1 MPTPAQ
7 IARLINDHVTYLN
20 KASHAYHVLGEPIM
34 SDESYDINYHEL
46 LALEEDYPAYV
57 LPESPTQRVGE
68 PVATDTP
75 FVHATPMLSL
85 KNAFTE
91 EDLRA
96 FDKQVRA
103 GLPPDTAVAYA
114 VEPKWD
120 GLAMELVYE
129 DGLLVGAGTR
139 GDGEVGEDILHHA
152 KAMQTVPLR
161 LNTDHPPKRLE
172 VRGEIIIPIKH
183 LDAINAE
190 RKALGKDPA
199 ENLRN
204 VAAGTIRQ
212 RDPRVTARRGVEFI
226 AHGMVR
232 PAPGPTDMPELDNAS
247 ASMVYLMDLGFQV
260 DDNVVESP
268 TFGMVVYAVNHF
280 RECRDCFPYE
290 IDGAVVKVQSL
301 TQREALGNRSRSPRW
316 AIAFKYPAEQV
327 TTTLNAVEWQVGRT
341 GALTP
346 VAHLE
351 PVKVGGV
358 TVSKAT
364 LHNYDEIVRLGL
376 YVGLDVIVQR
386 AGDVIPQVVGVAD
399 RAVDLRRVVSIE
411 PPAACP
417 VCLTPILHDPDEV
430 AIRCLNTSTCPAQ
443 LVGAIVHWGSRKAM
457 DIDGLGP
464 VVAQKLVDAEAVKD
478 VSGLY
483 TLMNGEVAALPG
495 MGIGSAKKLLK
506 AIAASKTQPLNRV
519 LVGLGI
525 PGVGEG
531 TAKRLAAEYGEIHPL
546 TFAPVN
552 TLQVIDDIGE
562 DTATKIYKWFNST
575 PNYEML
581 FRLAAQGLTMEMP
594 VAAAPPAGTSLA
606 GKTFV
611 LTGTLPTMGR
621 KDAAALLE
629 AQGAKVSGSVS
640 KNTDYL
646 VAGEKAG
653 SKLTKAR
660 TLGVTVLTE
669 AEMLELLGG
678 AQ

>member
-1 MPTPAQ
+1 M
-7 IARLINDHVTYLN
+7 
-20 KASHAYHVLGEPIM
+20 
-34 SDESYDINYHEL
+34 
-46 LALEEDYPAYV
+46 
-57 LPESPTQRVGE
+57 
-68 PVATDTP
+68 
-75 FVHATPMLSL
+75 
-85 KNAFTE
+85 
-91 EDLRA
+91 
-96 FDKQVRA
+96 
-103 GLPPDTAVAYA
+103 
-114 VEPKWD
+114 
-120 GLAMELVYE
+120 
-129 DGLLVGAGTR
+129 
-139 GDGEVGEDILHHA
+139 
-152 KAMQTVPLR
+152 
-161 LNTDHPPKRLE
+161 
-172 VRGEIIIPIKH
+172 
-183 LDAINAE
+183 
-190 RKALGKDPA
+190 
-199 ENLRN
+199 
-204 VAAGTIRQ
+204 
-212 RDPRVTARRGVEFI
+212 
-226 AHGMVR
+226 
-232 PAPGPTDMPELDNAS
+232 
-247 ASMVYLMDLGFQV
+247 
-260 DDNVVESP
+260 
-268 TFGMVVYAVNHF
+268 
-280 RECRDCFPYE
+280 
-290 IDGAVVKVQSL
+290 DGAPIL
-301 TQREALGNRSRSPRW
+301 
-316 AIAFKYPAEQV
+316 
-327 TTTLNAVEWQVGRT
+327 
-341 GALTP
+341 
-346 VAHLE
+346 
-351 PVKVGGV
+351 
-358 TVSKAT
+358 
-364 LHNYDEIVRLGL
+364 
-376 YVGLDVIVQR
+376 
-386 AGDVIPQVVGVAD
+386 
-399 RAVDLRRVVSIE
+399 

-531 TAKRLAAEYGEIHPL
+531 TAKRLAAEYGDIHAL